1 VHVQIGVAAGL
12 HHNAAGQADAWLVI
26 RSSNGI
32 YSASSDDGTSPRG
45 WYESNTLVVDRV
57 RSIMTVNT
65 IEMPFKLGLMRR
77 NDPRVG
83 SLMAQ
88 KQGGENARQAL
99 LQTQTQYNTPYV
111 AVVKAWI
118 GIFGTPCNAPPWGH
132 LTADDLKT
140 QKVL

>member
-1 VHVQIGVAAGL
+1 
-12 HHNAAGQADAWLVI
+12 VI

-45 WYESNTLVVDRV
+45 WYESNTFVVDQV

-65 IEMPFKLGLMRR
+65 IEMPFKLWLMRR

-83 SLMAQ
+83 PLMAQ

-99 LQTQTQYNTPYV
+99 LQTQTQTQYNTPYV
-111 AVVKAWI
+111 AVARRGSVSLAPRATHRLG
-118 GIFGTPCNAPPWGH
+118 GILLRT
-132 LTADDLKT
+132 T
-140 QKVL
+140 

>member
-1 VHVQIGVAAGL
+1 M
-12 HHNAAGQADAWLVI
+12 I

-45 WYESNTLVVDRV
+45 WYESNTFVVDQV

-65 IEMPFKLGLMRR
+65 IEMPFKLWLMRR

-83 SLMAQ
+83 PLMAQ

-99 LQTQTQYNTPYV
+99 LQTQTQTQTQTQYNTPYV
-111 AVVKAWI
+111 AVARRGSVSLAPRATHRLG
-118 GIFGTPCNAPPWGH
+118 GILLRT
-132 LTADDLKT
+132 T
-140 QKVL
+140 